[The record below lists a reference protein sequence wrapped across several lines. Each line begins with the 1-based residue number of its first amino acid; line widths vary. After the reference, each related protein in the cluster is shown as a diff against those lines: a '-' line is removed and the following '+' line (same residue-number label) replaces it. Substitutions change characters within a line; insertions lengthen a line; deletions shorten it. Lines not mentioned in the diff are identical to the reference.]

1 MKTKKQSGGFFA
13 VLQKVGKSLMLPV
26 SVLPAAGLMVAL
38 SRIIEQLA
46 GPELLASNAVLDVFV
61 KVLFSGGLIVFE
73 NLPLIFAVGVAIGF
87 TAGEAVSGLAAVV
100 GYVVLIKVLDIM
112 SLAQNLVDPINM
124 GVFSGIIIGIIA
136 AKIYQRYYKTKLH
149 PVLGFFEGK
158 RLVPI
163 LMVVVS
169 ILLGVVLGFIWPPI
183 QNGINALGQMA
194 IDAEIFGFR
203 LGGAI
208 YAFGNRALIP
218 TGLHHVFKTPFTT
231 QFGTFVAAD
240 GQTYVGEIARFFAG
254 DPTAGAITAAEY
266 PLKIFG
272 LPAAALAIYLRAL
285 PKNKKAIG
293 GVMLTAALT
302 SIITGITEP
311 IEFAFMFVA
320 PILYVVHISLAFVGG
335 LLMNLF
341 QVRLTETF
349 TSSLI
354 DYAVSITTG
363 NAGNPWAL
371 LPVGIVIG
379 ALYFLAFYYLIKKL
393 DLKTPGR
400 DVEEGAKAAVPVTE
414 KAVEV
419 LKALGTEKNI
429 VAIDACITR
438 LRLEV
443 RDTKKVDKNRLKALG
458 SPGVLEV
465 GTSGI
470 QVIFG
475 TEAEGLK
482 DEIKVLMENPETV
495 KLVEKTSLVDE
506 NKVVATGQ
514 ETFMAA
520 PVKGQIL
527 DLKEVPDALFA
538 EKMIGDGFAMDPMEG
553 IVVSPVKGEL
563 AHIFDTNH
571 ALAFITE
578 SGLEVLL
585 HIGID
590 TVKMEGRGFKRLAT
604 PGQKVDIG
612 TPLMEVDWALVKE
625 EAKSSITEVVVT
637 NMDVVKGMKVLR
649 EGVVEAGLE
658 VLSVRQ

>member
-1 MKTKKQSGGFFA
+1 MTKKSKKSGGFFA

-38 SRIIEQLA
+38 SRVIEQLV
-46 GPELLASNAVLDVFV
+46 GVERLAESPVLSVFV
-61 KVLFSGGLIVFE
+61 DVLFSGGLIVFE
-73 NLPLIFAVGVAIGF
+73 NLPVIFAIGVAIGF

-112 SLAQNLVDPINM
+112 SVAQNLTDPINM
-124 GVFSGIIIGIIA
+124 GVFSGIIIGLIA
-136 AKIYQRYYKTKLH
+136 AKIYMRYYQTKLH

-163 LMVVVS
+163 IMVIVS
-169 ILLGVVLGFIWPPI
+169 ILLGVALGFIWPPI
-183 QNGINALGQMA
+183 QSGINNLGQMA

-231 QFGTFVAAD
+231 QFGSFTAPD
-240 GQTYVGEIARFFAG
+240 GQVYVGEIARFFAG

-272 LPAAALAIYLRAL
+272 LPAAAFAIYLRAL
-285 PKNKKAIG
+285 PKQKKAIG

-320 PILYVVHISLAFVGG
+320 PILYVAHISLAFVGG
-335 LLMNLF
+335 ILMNLF
-341 QVRLTETF
+341 HVRLTETF

-354 DYAVSITTG
+354 DYVVSISTG

-379 ALYFLAFYYLIKKL
+379 LAYFFVFYYLIKRF

-400 DVEEGAKAAVPVTE
+400 DEDEEVIMESVPVTE
-414 KAVEV
+414 KAQEV
-419 LKALGTEKNI
+419 LKALGNTENI
-429 VAIDACITR
+429 KAIDACITR

-443 RDTKKVDKNRLKALG
+443 YDTKKVDKKRLKELG
-458 SPGVLEV
+458 SPGVMEI
-465 GTSGI
+465 GETGI

-475 TEAEGLK
+475 TAAESLK
-482 DEIKVLMENPETV
+482 DEIKSIMKNPQKVTVVQSAVIDEKEVERTGEETIM
-495 KLVEKTSLVDE
+495 TSP
-506 NKVVATGQ
+506 
-514 ETFMAA
+514 M
-520 PVKGQIL
+520 KGKIL
-527 DLKEVPDALFA
+527 DLTEVPDKLFA
-538 EKMIGDGFAMDPMEG
+538 EKMIGDGFAVEPHEG
-553 IVVSPVKGEL
+553 YVVSPVKGEIAL
-563 AHIFDTNH
+563 IFETNH
-571 ALAFITE
+571 AIAIITE
-578 SGLEVLL
+578 TGLEVLV

-590 TVKMEGRGFKRLAT
+590 TVKMEGRGFTRLAEV
-604 PGQKVDIG
+604 GQKVENG
-612 TPLMEVDWALVKE
+612 TPLMKFDLELVKK

-637 NMDVVKGMKVLR
+637 NMEKVQEMKIIASGIVTTSD
-649 EGVVEAGLE
+649 E
-658 VLSVRQ
+658 VLIVK

>member
-1 MKTKKQSGGFFA
+1 MTKNSKKSGGFFA

-38 SRIIEQLA
+38 SRIIEQLVGVEA
-46 GPELLASNAVLDVFV
+46 LANSPILSVFV
-61 KVLFSGGLIVFE
+61 DVLFSGGLIVFE

-112 SLAQNLVDPINM
+112 SLAQNLTDPINM

-136 AKIYQRYYKTKLH
+136 AKIYMRFFKTKLH

-163 LMVVVS
+163 MMVVVS
-169 ILLGVVLGFIWPPI
+169 ILLGVALGFIWPPI
-183 QNGINALGQMA
+183 QNGINSLGQMA

-231 QFGTFVAAD
+231 QFGSFTAAD
-240 GQTYVGEIARFFAG
+240 GQVYVGEIARFFAG

-320 PILYVVHISLAFVGG
+320 PILYVAHISLAFVGG

-354 DYAVSITTG
+354 DYIVSVSTG

-371 LPVGIVIG
+371 LPVGIVVG
-379 ALYFLAFYYLIKKL
+379 LGYFFLFYYLIKRF

-400 DVEEGAKAAVPVTE
+400 DEEESTKESVPVTE
-414 KAVEV
+414 KAMEV
-419 LKALGTEKNI
+419 LKALGNTENI
-429 VAIDACITR
+429 KAIDACITR

-443 RDTKKVDKNRLKALG
+443 YDTKKVDKKRLKDLG
-458 SPGVLEV
+458 SPGVMEV
-465 GTSGI
+465 GSTGI

-475 TEAEGLK
+475 TAAEGLK
-482 DEIKVLMENPETV
+482 DEIKSIMENPQEAIVVETASVREETKVERTGEETV
-495 KLVEKTSLVDE
+495 MTSPMKGKL
-506 NKVVATGQ
+506 
-514 ETFMAA
+514 
-520 PVKGQIL
+520 L
-527 DLKEVPDALFA
+527 DLSEVPDALFA
-538 EKMIGDGFAMDPMEG
+538 EKMIGDGFAIEPHEG
-553 IVVSPVKGEL
+553 YVVSPCKGEI
-563 AHIFDTNH
+563 AHIFETNH
-571 ALAFITE
+571 ALAII
-578 SGLEVLL
+578 SDKGLEVLV

-590 TVKMEGRGFKRLAT
+590 TVKMEGRGFTRLAEI
-604 PGQKVDIG
+604 GQKVENG
-612 TPLMEVDWALVKE
+612 TPLMKFDLELVKK

-637 NMDVVKGMKVLR
+637 NMDMVQEMKIIASGNVTPSD
-649 EGVVEAGLE
+649 E
-658 VLSVRQ
+658 VLIVR